1 MKDKLLQMFSE
12 FLEKA
17 VGELSSDKVVNENT
31 DIVEGVEIKKSVD
44 DVERRALFVV
54 LAPQD
59 ENLETEDAHGDW
71 YSEKDVEQAMRSF
84 NLHCMK
90 AGLMHRIELE
100 SDLAVIEQSYCTPAT
115 FTLDTPNGQ
124 VEIRKGTWLHSWHFP
139 QPHNEEDDLIWPKV
153 IDGTYNGVSIQCTAN
168 GVDL

>member
-17 VGELSSDKVVNENT
+17 VGELSSDKVAVDGT
-31 DIVEGVEIKKSVD
+31 DVVEGIEVKKSVD
-44 DVERRALFVV
+44 EVERRALFVV

-59 ENLETEDAHGDW
+59 ESLDTEDVHGDW

-90 AGLMHRIELE
+90 AGLMHRVELE
-100 SDLAVIEQSYCTPAT
+100 SDLAVIEQSYCTPAA
-115 FTLDTPNGQ
+115 FTLNTPIGE

-139 QPHNEEDDLIWPKV
+139 KPDNEDEDIIWPKV
-153 IDGTYNGVSIQCTAN
+153 VDGTYNGVSIQCSAN
-168 GVDL
+168 GINL